1 MMGRMSDI
9 EKQQRFVCLRAE
21 GWSFAR
27 IAQDLEI
34 SKPTLIT
41 WSRKFQFEIQNQ
53 RAILLEHLQEKW
65 LSACEARVA
74 SLGEQLQKVETELA
88 KRDIST
94 MATNQLFYLA
104 ESLRRQIKREIG
116 PMTFTT
122 PVSDIPGKEYVSE
135 VQDWT
140 P

>member
-1 MMGRMSDI
+1 MHDVQT
-9 EKQQRFVCLRAE
+9 QQRFVQLRAT

-27 IAQDLEI
+27 IASELNV
-34 SKPTLIT
+34 SRGTLIH

-65 LSACEARVA
+65 LSACDARVA

-122 PVSDIPGKEYVSE
+122 PVSDIPGNEHVSE
-135 VQDWT
+135 VQD
-140 P
+140 